1 MARQARKLA
10 SVPNTTSMT
19 VEPNRLASRQPSVT
33 ATMYSGPKMGSR
45 VNTPDGATIVG
56 RDGFIWLENPPMP
69 GKLEIQ
75 QPAGRCQ
82 IRLPASEPQ
91 AGPVNLGELSCL

>member
-1 MARQARKLA
+1 MKVDFHVHR
-10 SVPNTTSMT
+10 S
-19 VEPNRLASRQPSVT
+19 RLVT
-33 ATMYSGPKMGSR
+33 AKVVDKQRHPLSMGSR